1 MSMRPFKSLIPLKAA
16 LDIVR
21 DTIVPIERTEEIA
34 IDSAVGR
41 VLAEDITASMDVPPF
56 DRAAMDGYAVIA
68 EDTYGAGQFSPKKL
82 KLVDATGA
90 VNVGEC
96 IQIATGCKMP
106 QGADAVVMVENTE
119 EDKEG
124 IKIFKPLH
132 PGANTSGQG
141 EDISTGSTVLSA
153 GEVLNP
159 SRVGVLSALGMQK
172 VHVYEKPEVAII
184 PTGDEIAN
192 LGDDLKEG
200 QVYDINSYTLSAIVN
215 ENGGIPIRFEI
226 IPDKYEDIKSAMER
240 AVRQHDLVVF
250 SGGSSVGERD
260 ILCDIIRDM
269 GKVLFHG
276 VQIKPGKPTLFGVV
290 VVPQGLRQIEN
301 KAVFG
306 IPGYPAACMSSGY
319 RFLLPAVRSL
329 ARLPKKIDIVV
340 RAKMAKRIVSSLGR
354 SQFLTVR
361 LEGGIAHPVFK
372 ESGTITS
379 MADADGYVDIP
390 ADVDLVE
397 KGEEVDVILL

>member
-1 MSMRPFKSLIPLKAA
+1 MSMRPFKSLIPLEVARE
-16 LDIVR
+16 IVGN
-21 DTIVPIERTEEIA
+21 TVNPIERTEEIA
-34 IDSAVGR
+34 IDGATGR
-41 VLAEDITASMDVPPF
+41 VLAEDIIASMDVPPF

-68 EDTYGAGQFSPKKL
+68 EDVYGAGQFSPKKL
-82 KLVDATGA
+82 KLIDAIEA
-90 VNVGEC
+90 GEVSEKTVRSGEY
-96 IQIATGCKMP
+96 IQVATGCKMP

-119 EDKEG
+119 EDEGG
-124 IKIFKPLH
+124 IKVFKPLY

-141 EDISTGSTVLSA
+141 EDISTGSMALGA

-159 SRVGVLSALGMQK
+159 SRIGVLSALGMQK

-184 PTGDEIAN
+184 PTGDEIAS
-192 LGDDLKEG
+192 LGDELKEG

-215 ENGGIPIRFEI
+215 ENGGIPVRFEI
-226 IPDKYEDIKSAMER
+226 IPDMYEDIKSTMER
-240 AVRQHDLVVF
+240 AVRQHDLIVF

-260 ILCDIIRDM
+260 ILCDIIREL
-269 GKVLFHG
+269 GEVLFHG
-276 VQIKPGKPTLFGVV
+276 VQIKPGKPTLFGV
-290 VVPQGLRQIEN
+290 IEN

-306 IPGYPAACMSSGY
+306 IPGYPTACMSNGY

-329 ARLPKKIDIVV
+329 ARLPKKIDVIM
-340 RAKMAKRIVSSLGR
+340 RAKMTKRIVSSMGR

-361 LEGGIAHPVFK
+361 LEEDTAHPIFK
-372 ESGTITS
+372 ESGMITS